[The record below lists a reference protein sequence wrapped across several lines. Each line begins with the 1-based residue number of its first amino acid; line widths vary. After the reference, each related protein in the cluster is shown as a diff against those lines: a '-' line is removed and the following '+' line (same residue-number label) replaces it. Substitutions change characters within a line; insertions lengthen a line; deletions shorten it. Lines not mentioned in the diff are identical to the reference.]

1 MAEIIPIPE
10 PPGLPLLGNITNIN
24 PDYPLGSMVEMA
36 EKHGEQDR
44 SHSREPRLQPWT
56 KQLSVLEL

>member
-1 MAEIIPIPE
+1 MAEMLPIPE

-36 EKHGEQDR
+36 EKHGEQHR
-44 SHSREPRLQPWT
+44 SHS
-56 KQLSVLEL
+56 